1 MIYVGAKVDLPDNG
15 GDAFWNNTDH
25 DAFLS
30 IEAILSERGD
40 REVSAWAAF
49 LDLPKSFTTVG
60 DLISILRRWVP
71 FIAMKLL
78 EFEKIKIIRSRAII
92 L

>member
-1 MIYVGAKVDLPDNG
+1 MIYAGAKVDLPDTG
-15 GDAFWNNTDH
+15 GDAFWNNTDR

-49 LDLPKSFTTVG
+49 LHLPKSFTTVG
-60 DLISILRRWVP
+60 DLISMLRRWVA
-71 FIAMKLL
+71 FVAMNS
-78 EFEKIKIIRSRAII
+78 KIYSRR
-92 L
+92 